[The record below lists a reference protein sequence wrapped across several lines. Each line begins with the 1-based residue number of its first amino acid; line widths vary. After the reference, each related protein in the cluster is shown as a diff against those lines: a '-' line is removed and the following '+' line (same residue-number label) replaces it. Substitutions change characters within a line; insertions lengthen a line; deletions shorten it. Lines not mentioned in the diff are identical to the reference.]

1 MVTADARHREARNGG
16 AGPGTRTGKPEA
28 RGPWTRRSRRG
39 RRRDLPS
46 VPDPIDPRAQPAIDA
61 GELFLRR
68 RVVSEVG
75 TLDTLIGVALLFG
88 AVAIALRLAQNAI
101 LGRDRR

>member
-1 MVTADARHREARNGG
+1 MDRELAREREGHVGG
-16 AGPGTRTGKPEA
+16 RAEWERQAAGTRRHEG
-28 RGPWTRRSRRG
+28 RRRG